1 VSPEMITSPAA
12 AQSVLVIEPDGGSA
26 AYLERL
32 LKRAGY
38 QVSLAATGKDGLI
51 KAWRDQPDIILL
63 ELDLPDVDALEIV
76 RRLRR
81 DPRTDRK
88 TIISLTNR
96 SQPEDAVAGL
106 EAGLDYYILK
116 QADSMD
122 VLFRYLQR
130 ERPSAGTSPL
140 DVSTRAGLVI
150 SFISAKGGLGTSS
163 LCLNLA
169 SAIARRQPSGRVAVV
184 DLMLPMGTLAAITG
198 AATEIDVVDATHF
211 EPSTLTP
218 DLLRKQMPALPG
230 WGFNLLPGSQSPG
243 KAPDLRPDRIA
254 PLLQSLRAAY
264 NVSVIDL
271 GRTLSRLSLYVLS
284 QSSVIVLVLSPE
296 AVVASSTRSLL
307 AHLAEQHLNPR
318 RLFLLSNRPTGTED
332 LTGQPLE
339 DVLGRP
345 VDMGWPHVGR
355 NLSLA
360 NSRHAPYHLRFPEDT
375 PTLALD
381 EIAAAILEKAMR
393 EGVPGIKS

>member
-1 VSPEMITSPAA
+1 MTDTPAA
-12 AQSVLVIEPDGGSA
+12 ARDILVIEPDPGSA
-26 AYLERL
+26 GYLEKL

-38 QVSLAATGKDGLI
+38 QVSLASTGKEGLI

-76 RRLRR
+76 RRMRR

-88 TIISLTNR
+88 TIISLTSR
-96 SQPEDAVAGL
+96 TQPEDAVAGL

-130 ERPSAGTSPL
+130 ERPVSGTGPL
-140 DVSTRAGLVI
+140 DITTRAGVVI
-150 SFISAKGGLGTSS
+150 SFISAKGGMGTSS
-163 LCLNLA
+163 LCLNLG
-169 SAIARRQPSGRVAVV
+169 SAIARRQPSGQVAVV
-184 DLMLPMGTLAAITG
+184 DLMLPMGTLASITG
-198 AATEIDVVDATHF
+198 ASPEIDVVDATHF

-230 WGFNLLPGSQSPG
+230 WGFNLLPGTQSPG

-254 PLLQSLRAAY
+254 PLLQSLRTAY
-264 NVSVIDL
+264 NVSIIDL

-284 QSSVIVLVLSPE
+284 QSSVIVVVLSPE
-296 AVVASSTRSLL
+296 AVVAASTRALL
-307 AHLAEQHLNPR
+307 DHLAEQHLNPR

-339 DVLGRP
+339 DVVGRP

-360 NSRHAPYHLRFPEDT
+360 NSRHAPYHLRFPDDT
-375 PTLALD
+375 PTIMLED
-381 EIAAAILEKAMR
+381 IAGAILERALR

>member
-1 VSPEMITSPAA
+1 MSESPAA
-12 AQSVLVIEPDGGSA
+12 AHTILVIEPDPGSA
-26 AYLERL
+26 AYLEKL

-38 QVSLAATGKDGLI
+38 QVGLSATGKEGLI
-51 KAWRDQPDIILL
+51 QAWRDQPDIILL
-63 ELDLPDVDALEIV
+63 ELDLPDVDALEVV

-81 DPRTDRK
+81 DPRTERK
-88 TIISLTNR
+88 TIISLTGR
-96 SQPEDAVAGL
+96 SLPEDAVAGL

-130 ERPSAGTSPL
+130 ERPLAVTGPL
-140 DVSTRAGLVI
+140 DVNTRAGLVI

-184 DLMLPMGTLAAITG
+184 DLTLPMGTLAAITG

-230 WGFNLLPGSQSPG
+230 WGFNLLPGTLSPG

-254 PLLQSLRAAY
+254 PLLQSLRSAY
-264 NVSVIDL
+264 NVTVIDL

-284 QSSVIVLVLSPE
+284 QASVIVIVLSPE
-296 AVVASSTRSLL
+296 AVVATCTRALL
-307 AHLAEQHLNPR
+307 DHLAEQHINPR
-318 RLFLLSNRPTGTED
+318 RFFLLSNRPTGTED

-360 NSRHAPYHLRFPEDT
+360 NSRRAAYHLRFPEDT
-375 PTLALD
+375 PTLMLED
-381 EIAAAILEKAMR
+381 IAAAILEKAVR
-393 EGVPGIKS
+393 EGVPGIKA

>member
-1 VSPEMITSPAA
+1 MTENPRQ
-12 AQSVLVIEPDGGSA
+12 AQNILVIEPDPGSA
-26 AYLERL
+26 AYLDKL

-38 QVSLAATGKDGLI
+38 QVSLCSTGKDGLI
-51 KAWRDQPDIILL
+51 KAWRDQPDIIVL
-63 ELDLPDVDALEIV
+63 ELDLPDVDSLEIV

-81 DPRTDRK
+81 DPRTERK
-88 TIISLTNR
+88 TIISLTAR
-96 SQPEDAVAGL
+96 SLPEDAVAGL

-130 ERPSAGTSPL
+130 ERPASGTGPL
-140 DVSTRAGLVI
+140 DITTRAGTVI
-150 SFISAKGGLGTSS
+150 AFISAKGGVGTSS
-163 LCLNLA
+163 LCLNIA
-169 SAIARRQPSGRVAVV
+169 SAIARRRPSGQVGVV
-184 DLMLPMGTLAAITG
+184 DLTLPMGTLAAISG

-230 WGFNLLPGSQSPG
+230 WGFSILPGTLSPSR
-243 KAPDLRPDRIA
+243 APDLRPDRIA
-254 PLLQSLRAAY
+254 PLLQSLRAAFA
-264 NVSVIDL
+264 VSVIDL

-284 QSSVIVLVLSPE
+284 QSSVIVIVMSPE
-296 AVVASSTRSLL
+296 AVVAMSTHALL
-307 AHLAEQHLNPR
+307 DHLAEQHINPR
-318 RLFLLSNRPTGTED
+318 RLFLLSNRPNGTED

-339 DVLGRP
+339 DVVGRP
-345 VDMGWPHVGR
+345 IDMGWLHVGR

-375 PTLALD
+375 ATLMLED
-381 EIAAAILEKAMR
+381 IASAILDKAGR
-393 EGVPGIKS
+393 EGVPGLHA

>member
-1 VSPEMITSPAA
+1 MTEAPAA
-12 AQSVLVIEPDGGSA
+12 AQTILVIEPDPGSA

-38 QVSLAATGKDGLI
+38 QVSLALTGKDGLI

-63 ELDLPDVDALEIV
+63 ELDLPDADALEIV

-88 TIISLTNR
+88 TIISLTGR
-96 SQPEDAVAGL
+96 SLPEDAVAGL

-116 QADSMD
+116 QLDSMD

-130 ERPSAGTSPL
+130 ERPLAGTAPL
-140 DVSTRAGLVI
+140 EATTRAGVVI
-150 SFISAKGGLGTSS
+150 SFVSAKGGLGTSS

-198 AATEIDVVDATHF
+198 AATEIDIVDATHF

-218 DLLRKQMPALPG
+218 ELLRKQMPALPG
-230 WGFNLLPGSQSPG
+230 WGFNLLPGTQSPG

-254 PLLQSLRAAY
+254 PLLQSLRAVY
-264 NVSVIDL
+264 NVSIIDL

-284 QSSVIVLVLSPE
+284 QSSVIVVVLSPE
-296 AVVASSTRSLL
+296 AVVATSTRSLL
-307 AHLAEQHLNPR
+307 SHLAEQHINPR

-339 DVLGRP
+339 DAVGRP

-360 NSRHAPYHLRFPEDT
+360 NSRHAPYHLRFPEDG
-375 PTLALD
+375 PTRMLE
-381 EIAAAILEKAMR
+381 EIGAAILEKAMR
-393 EGVPGIKS
+393 EGVPGIKT